1 MKGKTCILLVE
12 DNQMA
17 QMLLKLKLEQVGCT
31 VTTAKD
37 GMTGVKLANENVY
50 DLIFMD
56 IGLPDMS
63 GIDATKAIRKSSGP
77 NAKVP
82 IIALTAH
89 SEEDFKDQ
97 ALAEGMDD
105 FLMKPLNEVAAQA
118 IIKKYVPAK

>member
-1 MKGKTCILLVE
+1 MKGKISILLVE

-17 QMLLKLKLEQVGCT
+17 QMLLKLKLEQVGCG
-31 VTTAKD
+31 VTTAND
-37 GMTGVKLANENVY
+37 GTSGLKLAAENSY

-63 GIDATKAIRKSSGP
+63 GIDATKTIRKSSGP
-77 NAKVP
+77 NAKIP
-82 IIALTAH
+82 IIALTAY

-105 FLMKPLNEVAAQA
+105 FLVKPLNEVAAQA
-118 IIKKYVPAK
+118 IIKKYVKIN